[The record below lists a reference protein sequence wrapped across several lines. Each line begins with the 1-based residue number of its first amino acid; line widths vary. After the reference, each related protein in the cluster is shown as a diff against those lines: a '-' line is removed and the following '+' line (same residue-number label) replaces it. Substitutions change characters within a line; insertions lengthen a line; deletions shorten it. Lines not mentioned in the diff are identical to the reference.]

1 MQTRFYKYTLKE
13 LEIKET
19 TETAFPPRKWQ
30 FSVGYNPLETGSH
43 LTNEIDAKK
52 CNTQHKSRACC

>member
-1 MQTRFYKYTLKE
+1 MQTRFYKYTPKE

-30 FSVGYNPLETGSH
+30 FSVGYSPLETGSH
-43 LTNEIDAKK
+43 LTNEIDA
-52 CNTQHKSRACC
+52 